1 MYDTS
6 LPHLV
11 VVLATV
17 AVVVTVVV
25 VLIVFVIGRLRGRR
39 PR

>member
-17 AVVVTVVV
+17 AVVVAAI

>member
-17 AVVVTVVV
+17 AVVVAAV
-25 VLIVFVIGRLRGRR
+25 VLIVLVIGRLRGRR